1 MLKSHEIIGFMSP
14 NLAREI
20 IDDAHETD
28 KELYRVTLKAVADS
42 RKLRP
47 VFLERQPRTQ
57 RHTTMV
63 ASLSKP
69 ALDLITGNL
78 IRGWLLKKHKSMLMD
93 FLDALGL
100 PHKDG
105 VIENLPDTMD
115 EAKLRAAV
123 EALLA
128 KYPPEVVAVY
138 LQAFHEMNEVEWPAL
153 KTMLESEARLQ
164 LKG

>member
-1 MLKSHEIIGFMSP
+1 MLKSHEIIGFMSQ
-14 NLAREI
+14 NLALEI
-20 IDDAHETD
+20 INDAHETD
-28 KELYRVTLKAVADS
+28 KELYRATLKAVAES

-57 RHTTMV
+57 RHAAMIV
-63 ASLSKP
+63 SLSKP

-78 IRGWLLKKHKSMLMD
+78 IRGWLLKKHKAMLGD

-100 PHKDG
+100 PHKEG
-105 VIENLPDTMD
+105 VVENLPDTMD

-128 KYPPEVVAVY
+128 KYPPEAVAVY

-153 KTMLESEARLQ
+153 KTMLESEPRLQ